1 MRGQCEREALW
12 NAMTGYAEEWP
23 CGLNRRTRR
32 TVQYYLAS
40 HGQWTT
46 YFLCASCQEDIR
58 EQVEAL
64 NPTDRDYFRGLFA

>member
-12 NAMTGYAEEWP
+12 NEMTGFSEEWP
-23 CGLNRRTRR
+23 CGGHRRTRR
-32 TVQYYLAS
+32 TVQYYLAP
-40 HGQWTT
+40 HGQWVT

-64 NPTDRDYFRGLFA
+64 KPADRDYFRGLFG

>member
-12 NAMTGYAEEWP
+12 NEMTGFSEEWP
-23 CGLNRRTRR
+23 CGDHRRTRR

-40 HGQWTT
+40 QGQWIT
-46 YFLCASCQEDIR
+46 YVLCASCQADIR

-64 NPTDRDYFRGLFA
+64 NPTDRDYFRGMFG